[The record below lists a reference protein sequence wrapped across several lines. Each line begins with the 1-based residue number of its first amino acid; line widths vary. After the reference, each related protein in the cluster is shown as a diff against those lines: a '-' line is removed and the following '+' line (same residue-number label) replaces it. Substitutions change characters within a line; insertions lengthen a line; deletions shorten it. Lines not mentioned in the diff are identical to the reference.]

1 MEVKKID
8 YANIEQSILEKDLE
22 TIKRTIEDELNVIEL
37 LIRQSEMEVIKNE
50 LNIQKNIWFQT
61 IKRERRRNSFEF
73 LIGRCSGLLEALEKY
88 IFNTEEKAKSK
99 KLLLDTNVEN
109 IPHINDII
117 LHIAKNEGIRHGKLA
132 EKVGIEKNTLTGIM
146 DKLYKYDIITFSR
159 PGKYK
164 FYYLTEN
171 GYNYYKDNLSNIEVN
186 MNIDSLIEQ
195 LLVTISN
202 DVNPSETVVKIL
214 KALYDQ
220 KYLSSGYVA
229 SQKVDPIS
237 LLPAIVSM
245 QPFELK
251 IPKIANTYVVN
262 QALITIPCK
271 AQNSNFK
278 VMLFNNE
285 NYLQINTKAKEGA

>member
-8 YANIEQSILEKDLE
+8 YANIEQSILERNVD
-22 TIKRTIEDELNVIEL
+22 TIRKTIEDELNVIEL
-37 LIRQSEMEVIKNE
+37 LIRQSETEVIKKE
-50 LNIQKNIWFQT
+50 LNIQKNIWFQA
-61 IKRERRRNSFEF
+61 IKKERKRNSFEF
-73 LIGRCSGLLEALEKY
+73 LIGYCFGLLEALEKY
-88 IFNTEEKAKSK
+88 ILYAEEKEKSK
-99 KLLLDTNVEN
+99 RLLLDTNVEN
-109 IPHINDII
+109 IPHVNDII

-146 DKLYKYDIITFSR
+146 DKLYKYDIITFLR

-164 FYYLTEN
+164 YYYLTEN
-171 GYNYYKDNLSNIEVN
+171 GYNYYKDYLSNIEVS

-202 DVNPSETVVKIL
+202 DANPSETVLKIL

-220 KYLSSGYVA
+220 KYLSSGYIARQRVEP
-229 SQKVDPIS
+229 VS
-237 LLPAIVSM
+237 LLPAIASM

-271 AQNSNFK
+271 NPNKNIK
-278 VMLFNNE
+278 VMLFNNG
-285 NYLQINTKAKEGA
+285 NNSQTNVKEEA